1 MSPILVRPVREQ
13 LEHDRVIRL
22 LQAKYKKKYEAGINP
37 GAEQSVPAGP
47 TTAPLFPDVVLQS
60 TDRSRKLLGVIE
72 VETGE
77 SINHLEAMSQWARLG
92 RLRVPFQL
100 YVQAGSID
108 TTRRLCADYKIAVD
122 EIWTFHYVGDEMLF
136 TLIQKSPQKSR
147 RRTTQVAAAPRGG
160 RASAR
165 TMVKKAATR
174 SATKK
179 KGTSPPARKTPKAL
193 PKPTR
198 KTPKAL
204 PKPTRKT
211 PKALP
216 KPTRKTPKASP
227 KPTRKTSKASPK
239 PASKP
244 TPKSKKPSRPAART
258 SPVRR
263 RPVKRG

>member
-37 GAEQSVPAGP
+37 GAEQSVPVGP
-47 TTAPLFPDVVLQS
+47 TTDPLFPDVALHS

-100 YVQAGSID
+100 YVPAGSID

-122 EIWTFHYVGDEMLF
+122 EIWTFHYVGDEMRF

-160 RASAR
+160 RASAGA
-165 TMVKKAATR
+165 TVKKAATR
-174 SATKK
+174 SVAKK
-179 KGTSPPARKTPKAL
+179 KGATGASTPVRKTPKAS
-193 PKPTR
+193 PKPV
-198 KTPKAL
+198 
-204 PKPTRKT
+204 
-211 PKALP
+211 
-216 KPTRKTPKASP
+216 RKTPKASP

-239 PASKP
+239 PARKA

-258 SPVRR
+258 SPVRSR

>member
-100 YVQAGSID
+100 YVPAGSID

-211 PKALP
+211 PKA
-216 KPTRKTPKASP
+216 SP

>member
-1 MSPILVRPVREQ
+1 MGIGATSEVGLSPILVRPVREQ

-37 GAEQSVPAGP
+37 GAEQSVPVGP
-47 TTAPLFPDVVLQS
+47 TTAPLFPDVALHS

-100 YVQAGSID
+100 YVPAGSID

-122 EIWTFHYVGDEMLF
+122 EIWTFHYVGDEMRF

-160 RASAR
+160 RASAGK
-165 TMVKKAATR
+165 TVKKAATR
-174 SATKK
+174 SVTKK
-179 KGTSPPARKTPKAL
+179 KGATGTSTPARKTPKAS
-193 PKPTR
+193 PRPTR
-198 KTPKAL
+198 ETV
-204 PKPTRKT
+204 TH
-211 PKALP
+211 
-216 KPTRKTPKASP
+216 S
-227 KPTRKTSKASPK
+227 SK
-239 PASKP
+239 PASKA

-258 SPVRR
+258 SPVRSR